1 MPDRV
6 AITGLGITCA
16 LGTSREQVTD
26 GLRAGSRVFSKVAAF
41 DATGFKVDLAAQVPA
56 FDADGRFGRSALRH
70 TSRTDR
76 LALWAAADALAQAGL
91 APAALRETA
100 VYVGASTGGMAE
112 MEAARRRGGRVPFGT
127 YWRYP
132 VWATSLALG
141 RVLGLWGP
149 RSSYMTA
156 CSSAAHA
163 MGLAMQR
170 VRSGELPVALAGG
183 AESLSR
189 LTLAGFGALGVL
201 DPDGTRPFDAARKG
215 ITLGEG
221 AAFFVLEPL
230 AAAQRRGATVLG
242 VVAGYGAG
250 ADAHHMIHP
259 RDDGEGAVRA
269 IRWALEDAGVAAD
282 DVDYVNAHG
291 TGTAPNDSMEA
302 RAIRRVFGDRGL
314 RVSSSKSMVGHTLGA
329 CAAVE
334 AAITVAG
341 MSAGFCPPNPGVR
354 EPTAELEGLTL
365 VREAAPGAPAVAVS
379 TSFAFGGNNAALV
392 LLSPAA
398 VERGLG
404 HPRPASRRGVLVSG
418 AAVATAAGTATD
430 AAGVFALLEAPAVG
444 NALAGLDA
452 AALLGRN
459 TVRRMDTLS
468 AATATVCSLARKSA
482 GLGEVRD
489 LGIGFGT
496 SFGGLEATFAFLD
509 RLFDKGPALVNPM
522 DFPNLVHNAGAGH
535 TSIVLAATG
544 PNITATQ
551 EELAGDESLRALA
564 ERVARG
570 DIQAAITGGGD
581 LGGAAL
587 DAGYTLV
594 DRVLGT
600 RSQHGSVAA
609 ALTLE
614 GDDACRHRG
623 GTPWARLIAS
633 TSAGPAGSV
642 RAAVER
648 LVAVAAPLVDL
659 PDHADLWLRGATEA
673 LGRAHEA
680 AAAALP
686 FVTGARAVDARV
698 RLGDAGGA
706 GAAAIAVA
714 AAAIRSGKARWVLV
728 TSVTRE
734 GGAAATL
741 LGPAT

>member
-6 AITGLGITCA
+6 AITGLGLTCA
-16 LGTSREQVTD
+16 LGTSQAQVIE
-26 GLRAGSRVFSKVAAF
+26 GLRAGRRAFAKVAAF
-41 DATGFKVDLAAQVPA
+41 DATGFKVDLAAEVPA
-56 FDADGRFGRSALRH
+56 FDAEGRFGRSALRH

-91 APAALRETA
+91 APTAQREAA
-100 VYVGASTGGMAE
+100 VYVGASTGGMVE
-112 MEAARRRGGRVPFGT
+112 METARRGGGRVPFGT

-132 VWATSLALG
+132 VWATSLAIG
-141 RVLGLWGP
+141 RVLGLRGP
-149 RSSYMTA
+149 RSTYMTA

-163 MGLAMQR
+163 IGLAMQR

-189 LTLAGFGALGVL
+189 MTLAGFGALGVL
-201 DPDGTRPFDAARKG
+201 DPEGTRPFDAARRG

-230 AAAQRRGATVLG
+230 AAAQRRGAVILG

-259 RDDGEGAVRA
+259 REDGEGAVRA

-291 TGTAPNDSMEA
+291 TGTTQNDSMEA
-302 RAIRRVFGDRGL
+302 KAFRRVFGERGL
-314 RVSSSKSMVGHTLGA
+314 RVSSSKSMLGHTLGA
-329 CAAVE
+329 AAAVE
-334 AAITVAG
+334 AAVTVAA
-341 MSAGFCPPNPGVR
+341 MSAGFCPPNPGVSQ
-354 EPTAELEGLTL
+354 PAAELSGLEL
-365 VREAAPGAPAVAVS
+365 VRTATAGAPTVTVS

-398 VERGLG
+398 VQRGLG

-418 AAVATAAGTATD
+418 AAVATSAGTATD
-430 AAGVFALLEAPAVG
+430 AAGVFGLLERPASG
-444 NALAGLDA
+444 AALTGLDPTT
-452 AALLGRN
+452 LLGRA
-459 TVRRMDTLS
+459 TVRRMDALS
-468 AATATVCSLARKSA
+468 AATAAVCSLARESA

-496 SFGGLEATFAFLD
+496 SFGGLEVTFAFLE
-509 RLFDKGPALVNPM
+509 RMFEKGPSLVNPM

-535 TSIVLAATG
+535 TSMVLSATG
-544 PNITATQ
+544 PNVTATQ
-551 EELAGDESLRALA
+551 EELAGDDALRALA
-564 ERVARG
+564 ERVAQG
-570 DIQAAITGGGD
+570 DLPAAITGGAD
-581 LGGAAL
+581 LGCAAL
-587 DAGYTLV
+587 DAGYALV

-600 RSQHGSVAA
+600 RSQHSSVAA

-623 GTPWARLIAS
+623 GTPWARLVAAVA
-633 TSAGPAGSV
+633 AGPSGSV
-642 RAAVER
+642 RAAITR
-648 LVAVAAPLVDL
+648 LLASAAATADL
-659 PDHADLWLRGATEA
+659 PAHADLWLRGATEQ
-673 LGRAHEA
+673 LGRSHESA
-680 AAAALP
+680 AADLP
-686 FVTGARAVDARV
+686 FVAGTRSIEARV

-706 GAAAIAVA
+706 GAAVIAVA
-714 AAAIRSGKARWVLV
+714 AAAIRTGKARWVLV

-734 GGAAATL
+734 GGCVATL